1 MISLDPQSL
10 RKWYDEGLESL
21 RYSYDLPQGAYILD
35 LGAYEGEW
43 SERMIRLDRN
53 EEKDLTAIC
62 VEPTEAIRGFGYAKE
77 IIRAVAGVKNGTI
90 GMSNDMF
97 ASSIYGDSKTDFE
110 EIDTAEL
117 IMKYP
122 PFALAKVNIEGYEYE
137 VLNHLIDKGAITR
150 LANIQVQFHLIDGV
164 PCETW
169 YEKLAERLRET
180 HELTWQYKFC
190 WENWTLKN

>member
-77 IIRAVAGVKNGTI
+77 IIRAVAGVKNGKTEM
-90 GMSNDMF
+90 GGAWF
-97 ASSIYGDSKTDFE
+97 LSIC
-110 EIDTAEL
+110 L
-117 IMKYP
+117 
-122 PFALAKVNIEGYEYE
+122 
-137 VLNHLIDKGAITR
+137 
-150 LANIQVQFHLIDGV
+150 
-164 PCETW
+164 
-169 YEKLAERLRET
+169 
-180 HELTWQYKFC
+180 
-190 WENWTLKN
+190 